1 MSTIISALLFAS
13 MFLGGH
19 PEKAPE
25 ACLLVSHDTSIVQTA
40 ATPADSAG
48 CLFDIETGARYT
60 IIVASQRSEI
70 YAHTF
75 TSQ

>member
-25 ACLLVSHDTSIVQTA
+25 ACALVNHDTRTTQTTTA
-40 ATPADSAG
+40 PANDN
-48 CLFDIETGARYT
+48 CRFEIESGTRYT

-75 TSQ
+75 TAQ